1 MWISSKGSGRDF
13 RLAGA
18 ETDERVCTCFLNSGT
33 EILIWS
39 VRKQSEN
46 IIPKRRSQQE
56 KAMDTVATCL
66 RTGRTMQRCCEAI
79 WKRKNE
85 QEPHSSVEELRRF
98 LRQWELLCNERDSI
112 MTLWWYVRNRKLV
125 EVVPKRCQKIMQK
138 HGFKQ
143 RISAC
148 SYQKILP
155 ESSGEYF

>member
-1 MWISSKGSGRDF
+1 MKNVRFRRSCSG
-13 RLAGA
+13 
-18 ETDERVCTCFLNSGT
+18 TCFLNSGT

-46 IIPKRRSQQE
+46 IISKRRSQQE

-66 RTGRTMQRCCEAI
+66 RTGRIMQRCCEAI

-85 QEPHSSVEELRRF
+85 QEPHSTETVF
-98 LRQWELLCNERDSI
+98 PQ
-112 MTLWWYVRNRKLV
+112 YF
-125 EVVPKRCQKIMQK
+125 QQIMQK

-155 ESSGEYF
+155 ESSGEYFNRRYQCSFFVLERTMVYAGMTRARIPIYPIMLVPF